1 MKLPIP
7 GIFPKLKFSGSLLV
21 LCLILLLA
29 LGAMFALGMLSGQL
43 IRWEITNLPVQTRKL
58 EALPKFTIPED
69 PEIEKEKFTLKLE
82 KNIFD
87 AKRREVSNESLPSPH
102 LEEDV
107 ILEVKSQSEKEFET
121 NKNHSREIVNAPP
134 SMPSPVP
141 EPFSVPSINQLELEL
156 RGTIV
161 SKNPQSSYA
170 FIAKKNQKD
179 EKIFGKG
186 ECFAFTDLK
195 TLRDCPWNS
204 LKLIKVLDRK
214 VALLKDGIEEWLIM
228 EDPEP
233 IITESMRME
242 VKEQVTETVS
252 RIKVRSP
259 VSPPEKKLKPGIQE
273 KPVIKTKPGP
283 DLKQEM
289 LPPESEQV
297 SRLPFSADQET
308 FHLQREWVDEQ
319 LANFAKILQDARVVP
334 VTVDQQT
341 FFQFKFIKK
350 GSIYE
355 ALGLKKDDIIL
366 AINEKM
372 IDNVTKAMG
381 LLQKLQSER
390 EIALTV
396 KRKESE
402 KILRYYIN

>member
-7 GIFPKLKFSGSLLV
+7 GIFPKLQFSSTLLV

-29 LGAMFALGMLSGQL
+29 LGAMFSLGMLSGQW
-43 IRWEITNLPVQTRKL
+43 IRWEITNLPAQTQKL
-58 EALPKFTIPED
+58 RVLPKFTIPED
-69 PEIEKEKFTLKLE
+69 PGIAKEEFTLILE

-87 AKRREVSNESLPSPH
+87 AKRLEISNESPPSPKP
-102 LEEDV
+102 EADV
-107 ILEVKSQSEKEFET
+107 ILEVKSQSENEIET
-121 NKNHSREIVNAPP
+121 KKNHSREIV
-134 SMPSPVP
+134 
-141 EPFSVPSINQLELEL
+141 
-156 RGTIV
+156 
-161 SKNPQSSYA
+161 K
-170 FIAKKNQKD
+170 
-179 EKIFGKG
+179 
-186 ECFAFTDLK
+186 
-195 TLRDCPWNS
+195 
-204 LKLIKVLDRK
+204 
-214 VALLKDGIEEWLIM
+214 
-228 EDPEP
+228 
-233 IITESMRME
+233 
-242 VKEQVTETVS
+242 ETVS
-252 RIKVRSP
+252 QIKVRSP
-259 VSPPEKKLKPGIQE
+259 VSHPEKKLEPGFQE
-273 KPVIKTKPGP
+273 KPLIKTKQVP

-289 LPPESEQV
+289 LPSESEQV
-297 SRLPFSADQET
+297 SRLPISADQET

-319 LANFAKILQDARVVP
+319 LANFAKILQDARVEP

-350 GSIYE
+350 GSMYE